1 MAETNSITKAR
12 GNARRT
18 HGMSRTPR
26 GALTL
31 IAGEDFP
38 ASVAGFIGWYQQSG
52 LQRNR

>member
-1 MAETNSITKAR
+1 MNWHTKERA
-12 GNARRT
+12 
-18 HGMSRTPR
+18 R